1 MYARK
6 SYDKQHQSPA
16 YHNER
21 KAANV
26 KAGNDRQQARAVV
39 RAELATLED

>member
-1 MYARK
+1 MFARK
-6 SYDKQHQSPA
+6 DYDKKHTTPA

-26 KAGNDRQQARAVV
+26 KQGNDRQQARAVV
-39 RAELATLED
+39 RAELATLEI

>member
-6 SYDKQHQSPA
+6 DYDKKHQTPA

-26 KAGNDRQQARAVV
+26 KPGNERQQARAQV
-39 RAELATLED
+39 RAELATLEG